1 MQLYI
6 RWQREP
12 CKDMRSR
19 PHLGPFHSTCRVQLC
34 CLRGQSSASECLPRK
49 VKGKCRIPS
58 PLREVTLEQVAHSLT
73 FQDGFTMGLIL
84 ERTKK
89 KKNQWG
95 FCESITSY
103 YIKLYRYQNSKGR
116 ERILLVSMNFKLST
130 NSVKMW
136 ESQFR
141 YQEIYKQT
149 LLSE

>member
-1 MQLYI
+1 MQNSFSSKGGDFRTGGAFTDI
-6 RWQREP
+6 SRWIYHGI
-12 CKDMRSR
+12 D
-19 PHLGPFHSTCRVQLC
+19 LGKNQ
-34 CLRGQSSASECLPRK
+34 
-49 VKGKCRIPS
+49 
-58 PLREVTLEQVAHSLT
+58 
-73 FQDGFTMGLIL
+73 
-84 ERTKK
+84 KK